1 MSTGCHLKLV
11 LATLLALVFAAM
23 CSTERRQRWE
33 AAQEVHVV
41 ATIALLAHQ
50 SELLLST
57 LPRHAAALA
66 QAATSTTRAGGEVA
80 ELQQAVR
87 ALSLRTVAEQLRLRA
102 LRALQRAM
110 QRAAPGLLMA
120 TCRKGLGALTR
131 SADLQ
136 AVWSQIAEATQGSGH
151 SAALVRHVH
160 DPAAVPLLVQRLCRA
175 ALLSTPTPQPP
186 PSALLSG
193 LLSLGGW
200 GRGLGSPAPLPPPA
214 SPGVTPASSSR
225 RSAPPRPSSQAAAE
239 EAEAEAEAAV
249 VGSLLPT
256 WRSGD
261 EMASQWRP
269 GGQADQ
275 SGLEGTY
282 RSAAPFRSRA
292 EAEESARAAVRAATA
307 SAAVAARVRG
317 EAAARVAEARAA
329 ARPAAN
335 GTAAA
340 SMAPLPHATGSGAP
354 LPGWRGVHGGPD
366 AEAVRNKRRVDHLV
380 ILVHGVGP
388 HDRQKMD
395 RYNGDAPT
403 PTLTPTPT
411 PSPNLTPTQTPTR
424 PPRRHP
430 TRAGTLAWRAPTRRR
445 YSARTS
451 AALGGARSTLR
462 TASGTARCTR
472 ARGSTP
478 STARSA
484 RTRTAPSGCG
494 TP

>member
-1 MSTGCHLKLV
+1 M
-11 LATLLALVFAAM
+11 
-23 CSTERRQRWE
+23 
-33 AAQEVHVV
+33 
-41 ATIALLAHQ
+41 
-50 SELLLST
+50 
-57 LPRHAAALA
+57 
-66 QAATSTTRAGGEVA
+66 
-80 ELQQAVR
+80 
-87 ALSLRTVAEQLRLRA
+87 
-102 LRALQRAM
+102 
-110 QRAAPGLLMA
+110 
-120 TCRKGLGALTR
+120 
-131 SADLQ
+131 
-136 AVWSQIAEATQGSGH
+136 
-151 SAALVRHVH
+151 
-160 DPAAVPLLVQRLCRA
+160 
-175 ALLSTPTPQPP
+175 
-186 PSALLSG
+186 
-193 LLSLGGW
+193 
-200 GRGLGSPAPLPPPA
+200 
-214 SPGVTPASSSR
+214 
-225 RSAPPRPSSQAAAE
+225 
-239 EAEAEAEAAV
+239 EAEAAV

-395 RYNGDAPT
+395 RYNGDDPT
-403 PTLTPTPT
+403 PTLIPTLIPTPNRPRPRPQPT
-411 PSPNLTPTQTPTR
+411 VSPPPYSSRYVGLARANAAEILGAHFGGAGRCEVDFAHCEWHSALHKGAGLDALYGQISTDAHRPFRLRHTLVPVVLDFYAFLTPQ
-424 PPRRHP
+424 
-430 TRAGTLAWRAPTRRR
+430 
-445 YSARTS
+445 
-451 AALGGARSTLR
+451 LR
-462 TASGTARCTR
+462 QLVLDEVWYTHRVHVHVAR
-472 ARGSTP
+472 ARRGLVYRVHIARARRGP
-478 STARSA
+478 VTAQ
-484 RTRTAPSGCG
+484 
-494 TP
+494 

>member
-1 MSTGCHLKLV
+1 M
-11 LATLLALVFAAM
+11 
-23 CSTERRQRWE
+23 
-33 AAQEVHVV
+33 
-41 ATIALLAHQ
+41 
-50 SELLLST
+50 
-57 LPRHAAALA
+57 
-66 QAATSTTRAGGEVA
+66 
-80 ELQQAVR
+80 
-87 ALSLRTVAEQLRLRA
+87 
-102 LRALQRAM
+102 
-110 QRAAPGLLMA
+110 
-120 TCRKGLGALTR
+120 
-131 SADLQ
+131 
-136 AVWSQIAEATQGSGH
+136 
-151 SAALVRHVH
+151 
-160 DPAAVPLLVQRLCRA
+160 
-175 ALLSTPTPQPP
+175 
-186 PSALLSG
+186 
-193 LLSLGGW
+193 
-200 GRGLGSPAPLPPPA
+200 
-214 SPGVTPASSSR
+214 
-225 RSAPPRPSSQAAAE
+225 
-239 EAEAEAEAAV
+239 EAEAAV

-292 EAEESARAAVRAATA
+292 EAEESARAAVRAAAA
-307 SAAVAARVRG
+307 SASVAARVRG

-329 ARPAAN
+329 ARPAVN

-340 SMAPLPHATGSGAP
+340 SVAPPPHAAGSGAP

-403 PTLTPTPT
+403 PTLIPIPTPTPTPT
-411 PSPNLTPTQTPTR
+411 PSR
-424 PPRRHP
+424 PRPRPDRHP
-430 TRAGTLAWRAPTRRR
+430 TRVGTLAWRAPTRRR

-451 AALGGARSTLR
+451 AALGGARSTSR